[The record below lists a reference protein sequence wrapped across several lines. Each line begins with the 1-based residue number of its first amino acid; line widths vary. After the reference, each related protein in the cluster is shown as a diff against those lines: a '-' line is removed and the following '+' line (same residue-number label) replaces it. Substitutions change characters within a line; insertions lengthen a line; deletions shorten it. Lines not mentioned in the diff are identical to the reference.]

1 MDKITSTSINLL
13 IDDMIQEE
21 NQVED
26 DVLQMECF
34 IEMFTK
40 KNPLFRMLSCAFLSD
55 LIHIRKSGKEEYTY
69 YGKYPFKCLSDFS
82 LSNDELRDTEKSYNN
97 RILRSMQIALSKKL
111 INAKLI
117 TVIQKDEDNDF
128 LFNLLI
134 EYEKNNK
141 KLIIDYLKNLI
152 MEKEDYYHVY
162 HTREIQ
168 TLAQPELY
176 SLMEESVKSEIPIDK
191 YTLLISGN
199 ELLKNKK
206 GKYHSTGIHK
216 NNDFVLK
223 NEDVCSTS
231 EYYLSPMD
239 KEIQEFMKNPQGPTK
254 NITYSKKR
262 KCYFYKKTPFKLLFD
277 LEKNDTKEQY
287 LLKKGTGSC
296 HENSLLVMEFLEM
309 SGVSAQLISG
319 KIRKNNGNEIDY
331 TLVETE
337 KNVIDFNRNLIM
349 EKDNYYKMTGFTVIN
364 KTDKKLLD
372 ENKNLLSSYGIDMD
386 SKIIG
391 YFSQEFNHDLAKNK
405 LLLKKKS

>member
-1 MDKITSTSINLL
+1 MKLEC
-13 IDDMIQEE
+13 DD
-21 NQVED
+21 
-26 DVLQMECF
+26 LQLEYP
-34 IEMFTK
+34 IEMFTQGR
-40 KNPLFRMLSCAFLSD
+40 PLFRMVYCSFLADLIKVKRSGKGEYIYDDQYPFRCLSD
-55 LIHIRKSGKEEYTY
+55 LPLLKGDKRNLE
-69 YGKYPFKCLSDFS
+69 DA
-82 LSNDELRDTEKSYNN
+82 EKGYNS
-97 RILRSMQIALSKKL
+97 RILRSMQIALSKEL

-152 MEKEDYYHVY
+152 MEKEGYYHVY
-162 HTREIQ
+162 HNTREIQ
-168 TLAQPELY
+168 TLSQPELY

-206 GKYHSTGIHK
+206 RKYHSTGIHK
-216 NNDFVLK
+216 NNDFLLK

-239 KEIQEFMKNPQGPTK
+239 KEIQKFMENPQKPIK
-254 NITYSKKR
+254 NITYSKKG
-262 KCYFYKKTPFKLLFD
+262 KCYCYKRTPFKLLFD
-277 LEKNDTKEQY
+277 LTKDDIKEQF
-287 LLKKGTGSC
+287 LSKKDTGSC
-296 HENSLLVMEFLEM
+296 HGNSLLVMEFLEM
-309 SGVSAQLISG
+309 SGTKAQLVNG
-319 KIRKNNGNEIDY
+319 KMRKNSYEELDY
-331 TLVETE
+331 TIVETE

-405 LLLKKKS
+405 HLLKKKS